1 MKIKDK
7 KRLVEI
13 TLRVWSNGQYS
24 QDLSVGLL
32 VDGSF
37 EYEQGACK
45 VDNVDDV
52 IDYAFDW
59 QNCTGD
65 FIEDEDP
72 DNNRRVDVDIIS
84 DSSHEKP
91 YDEFTARAQQAKSDA
106 LVTGEAASLF
116 DGGWRSGDKLSKY
129 IRKLVISQMQLDNLL
144 IGENGDLFPGSGGT
158 VNKELKQINDY
169 TIFHLGPV
177 PNEVCTWEQMEKRID
192 HLIFE
197 MLH

>member
-106 LVTGEAASLF
+106 LVTGEAA
-116 DGGWRSGDKLSKY
+116 WR
-129 IRKLVISQMQLDNLL
+129 MA
-144 IGENGDLFPGSGGT
+144 
-158 VNKELKQINDY
+158 
-169 TIFHLGPV
+169 
-177 PNEVCTWEQMEKRID
+177 KR
-192 HLIFE
+192 
-197 MLH
+197 

>member
-1 MKIKDK
+1 MKIEDG

-13 TLRVWSNGQYS
+13 TARVWSNGQYS

-32 VDGSF
+32 IDGSF
-37 EYEQGACK
+37 EHGQGAYK
-45 VDNVDDV
+45 VDSVNDV

-91 YDEFTARAQQAKSDA
+91 YDEFTARAQQVKSDA
-106 LVTGEAASLF
+106 LATGEAAALF
-116 DGGWRSGDKLSKY
+116 DGGWRSSDYYQLVFERRCDKDEAAGICAALAT
-129 IRKLVISQMQLDNLL
+129 
-144 IGENGDLFPGSGGT
+144 F
-158 VNKELKQINDY
+158 
-169 TIFHLGPV
+169 
-177 PNEVCTWEQMEKRID
+177 EQ
-192 HLIFE
+192 
-197 MLH
+197 